1 MNVCLVTSSYP
12 ANPNDVAAPFAADLA
27 RALQRRGH
35 RVVVVAPERKGVE
48 VSADGV
54 PVSWIPRHG
63 AGKALVQTQ
72 VTSPVDMWNAWR
84 LVRAGERLLLDTVR
98 EQSIDVMF
106 ALWAVPA
113 GYMAWR
119 VHRRTRVPYAVW
131 ALGSDINSVAR
142 YPLARSLVRTILRN
156 ARWRFANSHRL
167 AERVAALSGADCEFL
182 PATRT
187 LPPPPSQVQL
197 AGRVRFLFIGRFERV
212 KGVDVLVEAFAQLG
226 DLEGLHLYLLG
237 GGSLVPQI
245 RTKIAS
251 SRLEDC
257 VTIVPPSP
265 TEVVAAYLRACDC
278 LVIPSRQESL
288 PVVFSEAVQSGSPVL
303 VTDAGDL
310 GRLAAEH
317 GLMSPVPPGDA
328 AALAAA
334 LRAFAADPAAWRR
347 RFDDARPRLL
357 ELFDIDAGAD
367 RLLTAFARA

>member
-142 YPLARSLVRTILRN
+142 YPLARSLV
-156 ARWRFANSHRL
+156 
-167 AERVAALSGADCEFL
+167 
-182 PATRT
+182 
-187 LPPPPSQVQL
+187 QL

-237 GGSLVPQI
+237 GGSLVPAIHTQ
-245 RTKIAS
+245 IAS
-251 SRLEDC
+251 SRLGDC

-278 LVIPSRQESL
+278 LVIPSRQE
-288 PVVFSEAVQSGSPVL
+288 
-303 VTDAGDL
+303 
-310 GRLAAEH
+310 
-317 GLMSPVPPGDA
+317 
-328 AALAAA
+328 
-334 LRAFAADPAAWRR
+334 RR
-347 RFDDARPRLL
+347 H
-357 ELFDIDAGAD
+357 
-367 RLLTAFARA
+367 